1 MTKLT
6 KFVKIGA
13 LAVHPGWVQTD
24 MGGKQ
29 APLTA
34 EVELYH
40 HALSSPLSLKDA
52 TRNFKAISCCH
63 LNKLLSDPIVDV
75 HIFEAPVTQPPNY
88 THLCILTFSPGE
100 CERRARCG

>member
-1 MTKLT
+1 
-6 KFVKIGA
+6 
-13 LAVHPGWVQTD
+13 

-75 HIFEAPVTQPPNY
+75 HIFEAPVTQPQIIH
-88 THLCILTFSPGE
+88 TCAFSLSRQESVRGVLDVVDSYSRDQNGAFLDHTGATLPW
-100 CERRARCG
+100 